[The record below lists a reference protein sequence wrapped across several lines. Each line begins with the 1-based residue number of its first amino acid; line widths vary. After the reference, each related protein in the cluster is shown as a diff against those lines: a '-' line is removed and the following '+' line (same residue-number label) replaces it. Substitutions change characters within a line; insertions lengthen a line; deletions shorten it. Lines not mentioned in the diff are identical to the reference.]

1 MRAPHWKVFYRP
13 PPPLLE
19 SISDSVH
26 CRVAQE
32 GCIVRREKWMF
43 FTTIMLLVL
52 GGFRIHSQALS
63 VFPQRFIFWWA
74 AAAQMCHALEY
85 FVAVKYFTLDPNC
98 TFKNISRCNIT
109 HAHLIPGGENTD
121 FYCYCCIVTHP
132 ICVSKE
138 AAASFKK
145 VIASLQLPSPGSFLS
160 NFLQVLLRSIFRQ
173 FLSQLCIMS
182 KVCSVI

>member
-32 GCIVRREKWMF
+32 GCIVRREKWYHHVAGARWISYSF
-43 FTTIMLLVL
+43 
-52 GGFRIHSQALS
+52 SSALS
-63 VFPQRFIFWWA
+63 FSPEIYLLMGCCCTNVSCIGIS
-74 AAAQMCHALEY
+74 L

-109 HAHLIPGGENTD
+109 HAHLIPGGENRD

-138 AAASFKK
+138 AAASLKK
-145 VIASLQLPSPGSFLS
+145 LLHRS
-160 NFLQVLLRSIFRQ
+160 NFHHQGVLFQIFFRVSLRSNFRQ